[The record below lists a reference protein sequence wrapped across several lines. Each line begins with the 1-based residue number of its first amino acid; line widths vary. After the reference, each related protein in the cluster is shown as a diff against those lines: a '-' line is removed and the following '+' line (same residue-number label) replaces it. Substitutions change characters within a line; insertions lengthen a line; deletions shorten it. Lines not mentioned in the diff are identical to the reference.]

1 MSFEVL
7 HFNGA
12 NEVIKKKNMEN
23 EIQSLVEYID
33 DSLYGSLSKG
43 LLLKQAL
50 TDVDWRQ
57 ESYSILEGR
66 RYYYKGFRNGIAVD
80 GSFAAY
86 EYILDGLF
94 RLQIG
99 FDKGKIDSG
108 ILLLTSQRSEKS
120 PYGDTKKLVEQEME
134 LLQPTISVP
143 VTIALYNLGK
153 PGVFIPGGKSVIE
166 ESERG
171 DK

>member
-12 NEVIKKKNMEN
+12 DEVIKKKNMQKEV
-23 EIQSLVEYID
+23 QSVIEYID

-66 RYYYKGFRNGIAVD
+66 RYYYKGFKNGIAVD

-99 FDKGKIDSG
+99 FDKGKIESG

-120 PYGDTKKLVEQEME
+120 PYGNTKKMVEQELE

-143 VTIALYNLGK
+143 VTVVLYNLGT
-153 PGVFIPGGKSVIE
+153 PGVFVPGGKSVIE

>member
-1 MSFEVL
+1 MSVEVL

-12 NEVIKKKNMEN
+12 DEVIKKKKMEK

-120 PYGDTKKLVEQEME
+120 PYGDTKKLVEQELE

-143 VTIALYNLGK
+143 VTVVLYDLGK
-153 PGVFIPGGKSVIE
+153 PGVFIPGGKSVID

>member
-12 NEVIKKKNMEN
+12 DEVIKMKKMEK

-50 TDVDWRQ
+50 TDVDWRT

-66 RYYYKGFRNGIAVD
+66 RYYYKGFKNGVAVD

-108 ILLLTSQRSEKS
+108 ILLLTSQRGEKS
-120 PYGDTKKLVEQEME
+120 PYGDTKKLVEQELE

-143 VTIALYNLGK
+143 VTIVLYDLGT
-153 PGVFIPGGKSVIE
+153 PGVFVPGGKSVIE
-166 ESERG
+166 DSEKG
-171 DK
+171 GK

>member
-12 NEVIKKKNMEN
+12 DEVIKKKNMEK
-23 EIQSLVEYID
+23 EVQSVVEYID
-33 DSLYGSLSKG
+33 DALYGTLSKG
-43 LLLKQAL
+43 LLLKEAL

-66 RYYYKGFRNGIAVD
+66 RYYYKGFKNGIAVD

-120 PYGDTKKLVEQEME
+120 PYGDTKKLVEQELE

-143 VTIALYNLGK
+143 VTVVLYDLGK
-153 PGVFIPGGKSVIE
+153 PGVFVPGGKSVIE

>member
-12 NEVIKKKNMEN
+12 DEVITKKKMEK

-66 RYYYKGFRNGIAVD
+66 RYYYKGFKNGVAVD

-120 PYGDTKKLVEQEME
+120 PYGDTKKLVEQELD
-134 LLQPTISVP
+134 LLKPTISVP
-143 VTIALYNLGK
+143 VTVVLYNLGT
-153 PGVFIPGGKSVIE
+153 PGVFVPGGKSVIE